1 MSAADWAETIGAS
14 LDDSGSPTP
23 ADIASHIR
31 SAVRAAGSL
40 RRGQITRGLNE
51 SYAPFEIEDG
61 ALRASLDRVLQEL
74 VLIGDLTELQT
85 ASGAAYIL
93 TPPRLVV
100 IDNDRA
106 TVLGASNLEPGEA
119 HTARQLVASD
129 WPSPESMLRVDV
141 RTELG
146 IADWRL
152 HLVENGGVD
161 APLGTAETLFSHVA
175 RLSTGGDR
183 LETLTADQVRVLSG
197 RQGYFGRYDG
207 PQPDGR
213 WQPAAGDGTFCAVR
227 HAGHRWRP
235 CVLSIADG
243 RATVWE
249 PEGWELWQW
258 AIVGQTIAAGDPVC
272 RYDEETLEFSA
283 LVPLPRQVR
292 RLLTLG
298 GEPTGS
304 WRWRAPW
311 AVGTAAEALLTGK
324 SY

>member
-1 MSAADWAETIGAS
+1 MSASDWAEAIGAT
-14 LDDSGSPTP
+14 LDDSGSPTR

-40 RRGQITRGLNE
+40 RRGQITRGMNE

-74 VLIGDLTELQT
+74 VLIGDLTELKT

-93 TPPRLVV
+93 TSPRLVV
-100 IDNDRA
+100 MDDDRA
-106 TVLGASNLEPGEA
+106 TVLGASNLEPGGA
-119 HTARQLVASD
+119 RIARQLVASD

-141 RTELG
+141 RAEFG

-152 HLVENGGVD
+152 HLVEIGGVD
-161 APLGTAETLFSHVA
+161 APLGTAETLFGHVV
-175 RLSTGGDR
+175 RLSMGGDR
-183 LETLTADQVRVLSG
+183 LETLTADKVRVLSG
-197 RQGYFGRYDG
+197 RQAYFGRYDG

-213 WQPAAGDGTFCAVR
+213 WQLAAGDGAFCAVR
-227 HAGHRWRP
+227 HAGHGWRP
-235 CVLSIADG
+235 CVLSIQGG

-258 AIVGQTIAAGDPVC
+258 AIVGQTMAGGDPVC
-272 RYDEETLEFSA
+272 RYDEESSEFSA

-292 RLLTLG
+292 RLLTIA

-304 WRWRAPW
+304 WRWRVPK
-311 AVGTAAEALLTGK
+311 AVGAAAEAFLTG
-324 SY
+324 SAY

>member
-1 MSAADWAETIGAS
+1 MSATNWAEAIGAT
-14 LDDSGSPTP
+14 LNDSGSPTR

-40 RRGQITRGLNE
+40 RRGQITRGMNE

-61 ALRASLDRVLQEL
+61 VLRTSLDRVLQEL
-74 VLIGDLTELQT
+74 VLIGDLTELKT

-100 IDNDRA
+100 IDDDRA
-106 TVLGASNLEPGEA
+106 IVLGASNLEPGGA
-119 HTARQLVASD
+119 YTARQLVSSD
-129 WPSPESMLRVDV
+129 WPSPESMPRIDV
-141 RTELG
+141 RAEFG

-152 HLVENGGVD
+152 HLVEVGGVD
-161 APLGTAETLFSHVA
+161 APLGTAETLFSHAV

-183 LETLTADQVRVLSG
+183 LETLTADKLRVLTG
-197 RQGYFGRYDG
+197 RQAYFGRYDG

-213 WQPAAGDGTFCAVR
+213 WQQAAGDGAFCAVR
-227 HAGHRWRP
+227 HAGHGWRP
-235 CVLSIADG
+235 CVLSIHDG
-243 RATVWE
+243 RAAVWE

-258 AIVGQTIAAGDPVC
+258 AIVGQTIAVGDPVC
-272 RYDEETLEFSA
+272 RYDEESLEFSA

-292 RLLTLG
+292 RLLTLA

-304 WRWRAPW
+304 WRWRTPR
-311 AVGTAAEALLTGK
+311 AVGAAALALLTGK
-324 SY
+324 AY